1 MPRLRALLFDLD
13 GTLCDS
19 DPVHAGAWE
28 EVLARRGV
36 AMPIERYRAVISG
49 KLNAEI
55 GAMLF
60 PDRPVSEHE
69 AMADEKEALFRE
81 RAGGLARLAGLDALL
96 ERARR
101 EGLATALVT
110 NAPRLN
116 VEHMLAGL
124 GLAGAFA
131 VEVLAE
137 DLGRG
142 KPDPL
147 PYATALARL
156 GITAGE
162 GLAFEDSS
170 SGIRSAKGAGLTV
183 VGVATGHGE
192 ADLLAAG
199 ADIAV
204 SHFADPRLA
213 PFLGDPKPGR

>member
-28 EVLARRGV
+28 EVLARRGI
-36 AMPIERYRAVISG
+36 AMPIERYRAAISG

-60 PDRPVSEHE
+60 PDRPASEHE
-69 AMADEKEALFRE
+69 AMADEKEALFRS
-81 RAGGLARLAGLDALL
+81 RAGDLARLPGLDALL
-96 ERARR
+96 DHARGR
-101 EGLATALVT
+101 GLSIALVT

-124 GLAGAFA
+124 ELAGAFD

-137 DLGRG
+137 NLGRG

-156 GITAGE
+156 GLAAGE
-162 GLAFEDSS
+162 GLAFEDSG
-170 SGIRSAKGAGLTV
+170 SGIRSAKGAGLKV
-183 VGVATGHGE
+183 VGIATGHSE
-192 ADLLAAG
+192 PDLLAVG
-199 ADIAV
+199 ADV
-204 SHFADPRLA
+204 VVRDFADPRLA
-213 PFLGDPKPGR
+213 PLLGDLGPGG